1 MKLSNIEHVFFDLDH
16 TLWDFDK
23 NSGLTFADIFKKWNI
38 PLNLEEF
45 LKVYMKMNIRYWEL
59 YRNDKVS
66 KETLR
71 YGRLKDSFDMLKYT
85 TSDDVIHGLS
95 EDYITFLPHNNHLL
109 DGTIG
114 ILKYLKLNY
123 KLHIITNGFDEVQC
137 RKMTTS
143 GIADFFQTITT
154 SEEAGV
160 KKPHKLIFQKA
171 LEKAKTSAEN
181 SVMIGDNYEADI
193 LGSEKS
199 GMKSIYFDY
208 YQTSEISDI
217 RQIQTLKDLVK
228 FL

>member
-38 PLNLEEF
+38 PLDLEEF
-45 LKVYMKMNIRYWEL
+45 LEVYMKINIRYWEL

-66 KETLR
+66 KEVLR
-71 YGRLKDSFDMLKYT
+71 YGRLKDSFDLLKYT

-95 EDYITFLPHNNHLL
+95 KDYLDFLPRNNHLL
-109 DGTIG
+109 DGAME
-114 ILKYLKLNY
+114 ILDYLKENY
-123 KLHIITNGFDEVQC
+123 RLHIITNGFGEVHC
-137 RKMTTS
+137 KKMTTS
-143 GIADFFQTITT
+143 GIFEFFETITT

-171 LEKAKTSAEN
+171 LEKAKASAEK
-181 SVMIGDNYEADI
+181 SVMIGDNYDADI
-193 LGSEKS
+193 LGSEKL
-199 GMKSIYFDY
+199 GLHAIYFDY
-208 YQTSEISDI
+208 YKTSEISDI